1 MSIPG
6 YLILIT
12 FTLVF
17 LGLVVMAVVHIF
29 HAWRFGEHTPLAAI
43 TSGIFFFGIV
53 AIVGLAVYFLQ
64 DVDWSQSF
72 SVELPFISTSPSSKI
87 MPQ

>member
-43 TSGIFFFGIV
+43 TSAIFFFGIV
-53 AIVGLAVYFLQ
+53 AIVSLAVYFLR

-72 SVELPFISTSPSSKI
+72 SVELPFISTSPSSEI
-87 MPQ
+87 LPQ